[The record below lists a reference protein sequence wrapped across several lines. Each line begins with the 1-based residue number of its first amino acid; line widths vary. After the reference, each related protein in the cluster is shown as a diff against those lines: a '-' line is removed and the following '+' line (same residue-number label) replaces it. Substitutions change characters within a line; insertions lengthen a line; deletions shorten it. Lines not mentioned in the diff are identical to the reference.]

1 MKRIDVGWV
10 ERSET
15 QQQHDLRR
23 NRVFHPK
30 YFVPTLNL
38 GEKNLFLWSI
48 QLVKSRQKWWVLG
61 IFSGAISDEF
71 LRPPTHPTI
80 SEIETKMVGFGDF
93 FRCNFPTNFCTPQ
106 PTLQLVKSR

>member
-1 MKRIDVGWV
+1 VKRIDVGWV

-38 GEKNLFLWSI
+38 GEKNRFLWSI
-48 QLVKSRQKWWVLG
+48 QLVKSRQKWWVWG

-80 SEIETKMVGFGDF
+80 SEIETKMVGLGDF
-93 FRCNFPTNFCTPQ
+93 FRCNFRRIFAPPNP
-106 PTLQLVKSR
+106 PYNW